1 MALISLFLIC
11 PISCFLPSGQL
22 VRPSLRTDFVQ
33 ASATCTPT
41 SAVKF
46 TCAGVSLRS
55 RGMSWIV
62 MAKLDDETRM
72 QGRIGSV
79 QVDDGKR
86 LLGSRRIAAAATV
99 IKTGVDEDSAS
110 VRLVVY
116 SFLVHNSP

>member
-1 MALISLFLIC
+1 
-11 PISCFLPSGQL
+11 
-22 VRPSLRTDFVQ
+22 
-33 ASATCTPT
+33 
-41 SAVKF
+41 
-46 TCAGVSLRS
+46 
-55 RGMSWIV
+55 MSWIV